1 MTNRELRE
9 RAGMS
14 VDAMSRLAGVTPYW
28 VKAFED
34 GEGEG
39 APEAAQTRLDAIY
52 GEGLPALL
60 KAAGVGA

>member
-34 GEGEG
+34 GEG

-52 GEGLPALL
+52 GEGLAALL